1 MTELFL
7 DTIDSDIGQIL
18 SICNRNSLCALDFA
32 DCKARILERLQ
43 QRYGPIQLTPATDP
57 LGVSTCIRAYLN
69 GDCHSLDDIAVSPGG
84 TVFQRQ
90 VWAAL
95 RKIPPGSTTSY
106 GKLAAKVGRPTAYR
120 AVGMANARNPIAIV
134 IPCHRVIGAKGTL
147 TGYAGGLKRK
157 QWLLLHEGFQGV
169 KDFKG

>member
-18 SICNRNSLCALDFA
+18 SICNRDSLCALDFA
-32 DCKARILERLQ
+32 DRKPRILERLQ
-43 QRYGPIQLTPATDP
+43 QRYGEVRLKSATDL
-57 LGVSTCIRAYLN
+57 LGVSTCLRAYLN
-69 GDCHSLDDIAVSPGG
+69 GDCHSLDDIAVNPGG

-95 RKIPPGSTTSY
+95 REIPPGSTASY
-106 GKLAAKVGRPTAYR
+106 GELAAKVGKPTAYR

-134 IPCHRVIGAKGTL
+134 IPCHRVIGARGTL
-147 TGYAGGLKRK
+147 TGYAGGLERKR
-157 QWLLLHEGFQGV
+157 WLLQHEGFQGV
-169 KDFKG
+169 RV